1 MKVLVSKIPVSHLKP
16 TMEVHQKERVLNDL
30 RQDVYENEDFLFD
43 CARESLSRWTRK
55 QLEKY
60 LNPDG
65 E

>member
-1 MKVLVSKIPVSHLKP
+1 MPKYTKEELVQKVLD
-16 TMEVHQKERVLNDL
+16 DL
-30 RQDVYENEDFLFD
+30 REDIYENEDFLFD
-43 CARESLSRWTRK
+43 CAREALSRWTKK

>member
-1 MKVLVSKIPVSHLKP
+1 MSEYTKEELV
-16 TMEVHQKERVLNDL
+16 QKVLNDL
-30 RQDVYENEDFLFD
+30 KENIHDSEDFLFD
-43 CARESLSRWTRK
+43 CARESLSRWTKK

>member
-1 MKVLVSKIPVSHLKP
+1 MSGDTKEELI
-16 TMEVHQKERVLNDL
+16 QKVLNDL
-30 RQDVYENEDFLFD
+30 RQDVYENENFLFD